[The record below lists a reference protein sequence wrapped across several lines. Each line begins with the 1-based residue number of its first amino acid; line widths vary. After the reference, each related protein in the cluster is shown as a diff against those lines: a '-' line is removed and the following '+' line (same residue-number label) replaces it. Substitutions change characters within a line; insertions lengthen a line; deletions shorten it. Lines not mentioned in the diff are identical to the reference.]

1 MIDDGKRRKR
11 RRWQR
16 KTRAMSTGNR
26 KAQPWRQKYQGT
38 ALIARWT
45 KHGFDCKL
53 MVARPRIST
62 WTCAQHGLDRY
73 VVPEVLRSPQSFA
86 EQHAVSVMVNSGKR
100 NSKGYSPGLKIDV
113 ADDITVVLSL
123 CTASWKLLTARRK
136 CWHCMPGIDCSHH
149 VETPEMYDVCTLYV
163 CRWRMGLS
171 LAQVVNGLQRMYSK
185 RRKSKKGEVVSD

>member
-53 MVARPRIST
+53 MVARPRNST
-62 WTCAQHGLDRY
+62 WTGAQHGLDRY

-123 CTASWKLLTARRK
+123 CTASWKLLQHGENADIACLALTAVTTSKHPR
-136 CWHCMPGIDCSHH
+136 
-149 VETPEMYDVCTLYV
+149 CTMSVL
-163 CRWRMGLS
+163 CTC
-171 LAQVVNGLQRMYSK
+171 A
-185 RRKSKKGEVVSD
+185 GEEWDFP